1 MPIKFSKNNL
11 LFVALF
17 AGGIVLPT
25 AILSFLSFRNI
36 QNEIFLAQKTF
47 DENRTSFQKEVE
59 EAIAKEQE
67 KIYQETKAASLF
79 LYEQPRS
86 LLEFGNATAFKD
98 VNGIEAIFLYNDGKL
113 IYPDISSRYFY
124 KTAEFS
130 DAVANP
136 IEQQLFQEEQQSLQD
151 NASFIARSM
160 RMLHS
165 PFETKN
171 EQVQNILGLTRLAYK
186 SQNYPEALKLLK
198 VLEQHPHLQG
208 YLHADLTRS
217 VNLLHFEILV
227 KQKKHQEAE
236 DFCLEVL
243 NQFLQSEHIENIAS
257 ARFFFEEA
265 FTQILSFEDLSQEKR
280 EAFWNLRSNFN
291 HQLGYTNILAKYK
304 DQFIELMDNEYMSK
318 DGILYRSEG
327 NTTLF
332 KMSYPQLSGN
342 QIVIAKID
350 NENYQNRLL
359 DRVKSVSRSWKNIPY
374 TIINENND
382 ILMGAVPDSASVLTQ
397 VRISDAFNWEFTL
410 YEKDVKEI
418 RNESRQRMFLMY
430 GLLSFSL
437 ITVILGSFFM
447 LRFISQ
453 EHKLLAMKAN
463 FLSSVSHE
471 LKTPLTSI
479 KMFAEMM
486 ARGRVQK
493 TEKVQEY
500 SGLIG
505 KEATRLENLIGAIL
519 NYTRMEHGTGA
530 FKWEK
535 LDFSICVQKVFDAVE
550 DIGVEKGLSF
560 HTHFAPNVFVMGDY
574 TALYS
579 LAQNLI
585 ENAIKYTNAPGDI
598 TINVYNEENRGVFS
612 VADTGVGIP
621 SSEQKNIFNDFY
633 RVGDEMTRSTKG
645 SGLGLAIVK
654 RVAETHK
661 ATISLTSK
669 PGKGSTF
676 TVKFKKVDWPCNTKY
691 SSSKT
696 KK

>member
-1 MPIKFSKNNL
+1 MAIKFSKNNL
-11 LFVALF
+11 LFFALF

-47 DENRTSFQKEVE
+47 DENRTAFQKDVE
-59 EAIAKEQE
+59 EAVHREQE

-79 LYEQPRS
+79 LYEQPHS

-98 VNGIEAIFLYNDGKL
+98 VNGIEAIFLYNDNRL
-113 IYPDISSRYFY
+113 VYPDISSRHFY
-124 KTAEFS
+124 KTTEFS
-130 DAVANP
+130 SVRASAVERQMFAD
-136 IEQQLFQEEQQSLQD
+136 EQALAKAKK
-151 NASFIARSM
+151 ASDQAYMARSF
-160 RMLHS
+160 RMFHA
-165 PFETKN
+165 PFESTSD
-171 EQVQNILGLTRLAYK
+171 QVQNILGMVRLAYRAG
-186 SQNYPEALKLLK
+186 NYAEALRLLRI
-198 VLEQHPHLQG
+198 LEQHPHLQG

-236 DFCLEVL
+236 DYTLAVL
-243 NQFLQSEHIENIAS
+243 TQFLQSEHIEDIS
-257 ARFFFEEA
+257 SSRFFFEEA

-291 HQLGYTNILAKYK
+291 HQLGYMDILAKYR
-304 DQFIELMDNEYMSK
+304 DHFSELLENELTPK
-318 DGILYRSEG
+318 DGILYSTDG
-327 NTTLF
+327 PVTLF
-332 KMSYPQLSGN
+332 KMTYPQLSGN
-342 QIVIAKID
+342 QVVIAKID
-350 NENYQNRLL
+350 NEAYRNRLL
-359 DRVKSVSRSWKNIPY
+359 EKIRAVAQSWKNIPFS
-374 TIINENND
+374 IVDDKNETV
-382 ILMGAVPDSASVLTQ
+382 MGSIPDSAAVLSQ
-397 VRISDAFNWEFTL
+397 ARISDAFDWEFSL

-418 RNESRQRMFLMY
+418 RQESRQRMFLMY

-447 LRFISQ
+447 LRFITQ

-500 SGLIG
+500 SALIG
-505 KEATRLENLIGAIL
+505 KEASRLENLIGAIL

-535 LDFSICVQKVFDAVE
+535 LDFSICAQKVFDAIE
-550 DIGVEKGLSF
+550 DIGVEKGLEF
-560 HTHFAPNVFVMGDY
+560 HTKFEPNVLVMGDY

-585 ENAIKYTNAPGDI
+585 ENAIKYTNAPGEI
-598 TINVYNEENRGVFS
+598 TVSVYSEDGRGVFS

-621 SSEQKNIFNDFY
+621 LSEQKNIFNDFY

-661 ATISLTSK
+661 ATISLSSK

-676 TVKFKKVDWPCNTKY
+676 TIKFKKVD
-691 SSSKT
+691 
-696 KK
+696 

>member
-1 MPIKFSKNNL
+1 MSIKFSRNNL
-11 LFVALF
+11 LFFAFF

-47 DENRTSFQKEVE
+47 DENRNSFQKELEDAVNR
-59 EAIAKEQE
+59 EQD
-67 KIYQETKAASLF
+67 KIFQETKAASLF
-79 LYEQPRS
+79 LYEQPSS

-98 VNGIEAIFLYNDGKL
+98 VNGIEAIFLYNDNKL
-113 IYPDISSRYFY
+113 VYPDISSRHFN
-124 KTAEFS
+124 KTTDFS
-130 DAVANP
+130 FIKPNN
-136 IEQQLFQEEQQSLQD
+136 IEQQFFKEEQKKGNDQQNYLV
-151 NASFIARSM
+151 RSI

-165 PFETKN
+165 PFESKN
-171 EQVQNILGLTRLAYK
+171 DHVQNILGMIRIAYRNK
-186 SQNYPEALKLLK
+186 DYNEALRLLK
-198 VLEQHPHLQG
+198 ILEQHPHLQG

-236 DFCLEVL
+236 DFCLAVL
-243 NQFLQSEHIENIAS
+243 NQFLQSTHIEDIPS
-257 ARFFFEEA
+257 AKFFFEEA

-291 HQLGYTNILAKYK
+291 HQLGYMDILAKHK
-304 DQFIELMDNEYMSK
+304 DLFTELLENDHTSK
-318 DGILYRSEG
+318 EGILYSTDGEVK
-327 NTTLF
+327 LF

-342 QIVIAKID
+342 QVVIAKI
-350 NENYQNRLL
+350 NYEAYQKRIL
-359 DRVKSVSRSWKNIPY
+359 DKISAIAQRWKNIPFS
-374 TIINENND
+374 IINDNNQ
-382 ILMGAVPDSASVLTQ
+382 ILLGSIPDSAAILFQ
-397 VRISDAFNWEFTL
+397 NNISDACDWEFSL

-418 RNESRQRMFLMY
+418 RKESRQRMFLMY

-447 LRFISQ
+447 LRFITQ

-493 TEKVQEY
+493 VEKIQEY
-500 SGLIG
+500 SALIG
-505 KEATRLENLIGAIL
+505 KESTRLENLIGAIL
-519 NYTRMEHGTGA
+519 NYTRMEHGTSS
-530 FKWEK
+530 FKWDK
-535 LDFSICVQKVFDAVE
+535 LDLSVSVQKVFDAVE
-550 DIGVEKGLSF
+550 DIGVEKGLEF
-560 HTHFAPNVFVMGDY
+560 HTHFEPNCFVMGDY

-585 ENAIKYTNAPGDI
+585 ENAIKYTNAPGEI
-598 TINVYNEENRGVFS
+598 TIKVASEEDKILFS

-621 SSEQKNIFNDFY
+621 NSEQKNIFNDFY

-661 ATISLTSK
+661 AAISLSSK

-676 TVKFKKVDWPCNTKY
+676 TVKFKKVD
-691 SSSKT
+691 
-696 KK
+696 